1 MRWPEAGADPFPFR
15 SRLEPEDLRRD
26 ILDELADHLA
36 LAAEH
41 EMTRAGRP
49 EDKAWEQ
56 ALARF
61 GNPDALARRLW
72 WDAMRERIMRDWI
85 QTGIAV
91 VSAVVVVMTAVF
103 LAYSMRQMQT
113 MQATQTELLKTVKE
127 LGAGNTPEPGGLA
140 LEVEVR
146 RGAPEGPPAAGVRV
160 VLSGKLLGSEVA
172 EAVLETDAEGRARFY
187 PVPQGKYFLEVDDP
201 QSTMKLDTSH
211 SLFAGTG
218 STLRILAPDYTAVET
233 RFVVKPEL
241 PFRDERA
248 LMAASFAVE
257 DKVGDFT
264 WSREG
269 TVLVGRAG
277 VYANQDNMI
286 PSPADRG
293 SRTARQ
299 LDFFRAEL
307 GPPRGTAKMPPRFAF
322 REILPALLFA
332 GPEERSRVALIDGI
346 GQGGNATEVAVQP
359 APGETN
365 TVTLQLTEEQGAAA
379 ERVMK
384 AYSVASRWWRQ
395 DISSAYRDLNL
406 DQYAAALH
414 GYVVDALLLKDAVTV
429 EPSAQKGAKMSL
441 GVRENRREGDVVRG
455 GDEKNKVRRPAPAT
469 PYDNVVW
476 GGDEKN
482 KSVALRLP
490 DAGELARSYPAD
502 CRFVF
507 SCGGEEDL
515 SISAWSG
522 DEWSTE
528 VGSSFAV
535 SLGDGLHWSRANGSG
550 LPNPLADVTKL
561 IRGENKSGP
570 ATGLLVQFKQGRGM
584 VLDGASADNKWC
596 LPHILVVSDSPPD
609 DL

>member
-1 MRWPEAGADPFPFR
+1 MRWPEAGADPFPHR

-36 LAAEH
+36 LAAED

-85 QTGIAV
+85 QTGIAA
-91 VSAVVVVMTAVF
+91 VSAAVVVLAAVF

-127 LGAGNTPEPGGLA
+127 LGTGNTPEPAGLA
-140 LEVEVR
+140 LDVEVR

-160 VLSGKLLGSEVA
+160 VLFGKPDGNETA
-172 EAVLETDAEGRARFY
+172 TAVLETDAEGRARFY
-187 PVPQGKYFLEVDDP
+187 PVPQGKYSLRLDDP
-201 QSTMKLDTSH
+201 QSAMKLSVEH

-218 STLRILAPDYTAVET
+218 STLRILAPNCTAVET
-233 RFVVKPEL
+233 RFVIEPEL
-241 PFRDERA
+241 PFRDER
-248 LMAASFAVE
+248 LLVMASLSVD
-257 DKVGDFT
+257 DKVGEFAWFHRD
-264 WSREG
+264 R
-269 TVLVGRAG
+269 VLVGHAG
-277 VYANQDNMI
+277 VYSRQVSI
-286 PSPADRG
+286 EPSPPPGRP
-293 SRTARQ
+293 SRSPRPVHIDVMRFTHSK
-299 LDFFRAEL
+299 AEL
-307 GPPRGTAKMPPRFAF
+307 GAPEASIKMPPNLLVIRGVQPAF
-322 REILPALLFA
+322 RSGAA
-332 GPEERSRVALIDGI
+332 EERSRVALWMRGA
-346 GQGGNATEVAVQP
+346 GGDNETEVTTQLV
-359 APGETN
+359 PGEAN
-365 TVTLQLTEEQGAAA
+365 TVTLKLTDEQTAAI
-379 ERVMK
+379 ERVMQD
-384 AYSVASRWWRQ
+384 YSAASRWFRQ
-395 DISSAYRDLNL
+395 DIFQESEYNLNESV
-406 DQYAAALH
+406 DPYATLLH
-414 GYVVDALLLKDAVTV
+414 GYVVDAVLLKNAATV
-429 EPSAQKGAKMSL
+429 ALSAQKGAKMSL
-441 GVRENRREGDVVRG
+441 GVRESRREGD
-455 GDEKNKVRRPAPAT
+455 
-469 PYDNVVW
+469 VVW

-490 DAGELARSYPAD
+490 DAGELVHSYPAD

-507 SCGGEEDL
+507 SCVNIEDA

-550 LPNPLADVTKL
+550 LSNPLADVTKL
-561 IRGENKSGP
+561 IRGENTSGP
-570 ATGLLVQFKQGRGM
+570 AIGLLVQFKQGRGV
-584 VLDGASADNKWC
+584 VLDGVGANEKWC
-596 LPHILVVSDSPPD
+596 LPHILVVSDSPPG

>member
-15 SRLEPEDLRRD
+15 NRLEPEDLRRD

-72 WDAMRERIMRDWI
+72 WDAMRDRIMRDWI
-85 QTGIAV
+85 QTGIAA
-91 VSAVVVVMTAVF
+91 VSAAVVVLAAVF

-127 LGAGNTPEPGGLA
+127 LGTGNTPEPAGLA

-160 VLSGKLLGSEVA
+160 VLFGKPDGNETA
-172 EAVLETDAEGRARFY
+172 TAVLETDAEGRARFY
-187 PVPQGKYFLEVDDP
+187 PVPQGKYYLKVDDP

-218 STLRILAPDYTAVET
+218 STLRILAPDCTAVET

-248 LMAASFAVE
+248 LVAASFSVE

-264 WSREG
+264 WSRKG

-277 VYANQDNMI
+277 VYANQEDMI
-286 PSPADRG
+286 PSAPRRPPGPSRPSRPGPSSINPGTLNFRG
-293 SRTARQ
+293 T
-299 LDFFRAEL
+299 EL
-307 GPPRGTAKMPPRFAF
+307 GPPRATVKMPLRLAY
-322 REILPALLFA
+322 REIQPAFLFA
-332 GPEERSRVALIDGI
+332 GPEERSRVALINGI
-346 GQGGNATEVAVQP
+346 GQGGNATEVAAQA

-384 AYSVASRWWRQ
+384 AYSVASRWWHQ
-395 DISSAYRDLNL
+395 DMASTVASGYQDL
-406 DQYAAALH
+406 DPYAAALH

-429 EPSAQKGAKMSL
+429 APSAQKGAKMSL
-441 GVRENRREGDVVRG
+441 RVGENRRED
-455 GDEKNKVRRPAPAT
+455 D
-469 PYDNVVW
+469 VVW
-476 GGDEKN
+476 GGEF
-482 KSVALRLP
+482 VALRLP
-490 DAGELARSYPAD
+490 DVAELVRSYPAD

-507 SCGGEEDL
+507 SCVDIIEDA
-515 SISAWSG
+515 SISGWSG

-535 SLGDGLHWSRANGSG
+535 SLGDGLHWSRASAGM
-550 LPNPLADVTKL
+550 PNPLADVTKL

-570 ATGLLVQFKQGRGM
+570 ATGLLVQFKQGGGV
-584 VLDGASADNKWC
+584 VLDGPSADQKWY
-596 LPHILVVSDSPPD
+596 LPHILVVSDFPPD

>member
-15 SRLEPEDLRRD
+15 NRLEPDDLRRD

-41 EMTRAGRP
+41 EMTRAGQP

-85 QTGIAV
+85 QTGIAA
-91 VSAVVVVMTAVF
+91 VSAAVVVLAAVF

-127 LGAGNTPEPGGLA
+127 LGTGNTPEPAGLA

-160 VLSGKLLGSEVA
+160 VLFGKPAGDETA
-172 EAVLETDAEGRARFY
+172 TAVLETDAEGRARFY
-187 PVPQGKYFLEVDDP
+187 PVPQGKYYLKVDDP

-218 STLRILAPDYTAVET
+218 STLRILAPDCTAVET

-248 LMAASFAVE
+248 LVAASFSVE

-264 WSREG
+264 WSRKG

-277 VYANQDNMI
+277 VYANQENM
-286 PSPADRG
+286 PLSGPPRRENPG
-293 SRTARQ
+293 TLNFRRT
-299 LDFFRAEL
+299 EL
-307 GPPRGTAKMPPRFAF
+307 GPPQGTAKMPPLRFAF
-322 REILPALLFA
+322 REIQPALLFA
-332 GPEERSRVALIDGI
+332 RPGERSRVALISRI
-346 GQGGNATEVAVQP
+346 GQGGNATEVAFQP
-359 APGETN
+359 APGEAN

-384 AYSVASRWWRQ
+384 VYSVASRWWRQ
-395 DISSAYRDLNL
+395 DMPDSPSTYEDL
-406 DQYAAALH
+406 DKYATALH

-441 GVRENRREGDVVRG
+441 GVRENRREGDVV
-455 GDEKNKVRRPAPAT
+455 
-469 PYDNVVW
+469 W

-490 DAGELARSYPAD
+490 DAGELVRSYPAD

-507 SCGGEEDL
+507 SCANIDDA

-535 SLGDGLHWSRANGSG
+535 SLGDGLHWSRAHVSAMQ
-550 LPNPLADVTKL
+550 NPLADVTKL
-561 IRGENKSGP
+561 IRGENKSRP
-570 ATGLLVQFKQGRGM
+570 ATGLLVQFKQGGGV
-584 VLDGASADNKWC
+584 VLDGLSADQKWY
-596 LPHILVVSDSPPD
+596 LPHILVVSDSPPG

>member
-15 SRLEPEDLRRD
+15 NRLEPEDLRRD

-41 EMTRAGRP
+41 EMTRAGQP

-72 WDAMRERIMRDWI
+72 WDAMRDRIMRDWI
-85 QTGIAV
+85 QTGIAA
-91 VSAVVVVMTAVF
+91 VSAVVVVLAAVF

-127 LGAGNTPEPGGLA
+127 LGTGNTPEPGGLA
-140 LEVEVR
+140 LEIEVR
-146 RGAPEGPPAAGVRV
+146 RGAAEGPPAAGVRV
-160 VLSGKLLGSEVA
+160 VLSGKPLGSDAA
-172 EAVLETDAEGRARFY
+172 EAVLDTDAEGRARFY
-187 PVPQGKYFLEVDDP
+187 PVPQGKYYLEVDDP
-201 QSTMKLDTSH
+201 QSTMKLNTSH

-218 STLRILAPDYTAVET
+218 STLRILAPDYRAVET

-248 LMAASFAVE
+248 LMATSFSVE
-257 DKVGDFT
+257 DKIGDFK
-264 WSREG
+264 WSRKAS
-269 TVLVGRAG
+269 VLVGRAG
-277 VYANQDNMI
+277 VYANQENMI
-286 PSPADRG
+286 LSRPSSSDPG
-293 SRTARQ
+293 Q
-299 LDFFRAEL
+299 FLFCGLEL
-307 GPPRGTAKMPPRFAF
+307 GPPRDTAKMPPLRFAF
-322 REILPALLFA
+322 REIQPAIVFA
-332 GPEERSRVALIDGI
+332 GPGELSRVALTSWI
-346 GQGGNATEVAVQP
+346 GRGVNAAEVAVQL

-365 TVTLQLTEEQGAAA
+365 TVTLQLAEEQAAAA

-395 DISSAYRDLNL
+395 DIGSTYRDLY
-406 DQYAAALH
+406 QYAEALH

-429 EPSAQKGAKMSL
+429 EPSAQEGAKMSL
-441 GVRENRREGDVVRG
+441 RVRENRREGDVV
-455 GDEKNKVRRPAPAT
+455 
-469 PYDNVVW
+469 W
-476 GGDEKN
+476 GGE
-482 KSVALRLP
+482 SVALRLP
-490 DAGELARSYPAD
+490 DTGELARSYPAD

-570 ATGLLVQFKQGRGM
+570 ATGLLVQIKQGRG
-584 VLDGASADNKWC
+584 VPLDGVSADEKWF